1 MQTDLSI
8 YNSLRPSFIEGVHA
22 VKFNALS
29 AVISRYRDYARSSEQ
44 IKAYSGDSLLM
55 RDIAS
60 LLDEAPRPITG
71 EYQDFTPFLLLLM
84 LSEEFHAVHY
94 VERLVTWYFGYCCV
108 DELRTVCTILS
119 QCSYPHHDTLR
130 LRFKNYLR
138 EARKTLGMPVECN
151 AAVML
156 KMLDASYE
164 HLTPADVGEFEELLH
179 LDSLYFLRGQTD
191 TEQYLETFYYELDPQ
206 FSTNADFKVA
216 KILANDMLS
225 VYLMGELESL
235 ESTNLRNMVLPLPD
249 VRPTWQDSKTD
260 LTELIY
266 LLDNKGC
273 FGNVPLT
280 QLASYISNAFNVHL
294 DMNLSRTFCDMKI
307 RNNPTPWLD
316 KAKEALLKRMQTWKR
331 NKKNGNSE

>member
-119 QCSYPHHDTLR
+119 ECSYPHHDTLR

-179 LDSLYFLRGQTD
+179 LGDDYEFISRVKSN
-191 TEQYLETFYYELDPQ
+191 YLASD
-206 FSTNADFKVA
+206 NV
-216 KILANDMLS
+216 
-225 VYLMGELESL
+225 
-235 ESTNLRNMVLPLPD
+235 
-249 VRPTWQDSKTD
+249 
-260 LTELIY
+260 TELAGVSSGFSAARPPRGY
-266 LLDNKGC
+266 VSAVS
-273 FGNVPLT
+273 NVSGSCCGRHT
-280 QLASYISNAFNVHL
+280 T
-294 DMNLSRTFCDMKI
+294 RCRK
-307 RNNPTPWLD
+307 
-316 KAKEALLKRMQTWKR
+316 
-331 NKKNGNSE
+331 